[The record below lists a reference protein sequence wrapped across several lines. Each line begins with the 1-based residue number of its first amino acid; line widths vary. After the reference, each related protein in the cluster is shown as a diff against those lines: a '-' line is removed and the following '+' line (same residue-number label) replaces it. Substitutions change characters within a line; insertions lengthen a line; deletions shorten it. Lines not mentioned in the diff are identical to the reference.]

1 MLNNNSD
8 LAIMVNILKFV
19 FDGFFF
25 FNYLV
30 YFFSSN
36 YLDTLG
42 TCNFRDRI
50 VSFSDIY

>member
-36 YLDTLG
+36 YLDTSG
-42 TCNFRDRI
+42 NFRDRI
-50 VSFSDIY
+50 VSFSYIY